1 MDHENISV
9 SKTVREQ
16 HGKDESHHTI
26 LPPEVVVW
34 PTCTQQVSGIAAAC
48 YKNKIPMIPFGSGT
62 GLEGGIG
69 AVEVHYIEILLLNNG
84 QLIYPK
90 ILLIND

>member
-1 MDHENISV
+1 
-9 SKTVREQ
+9 
-16 HGKDESHHTI
+16 
-26 LPPEVVVW
+26 
-34 PTCTQQVSGIAAAC
+34 
-48 YKNKIPMIPFGSGT
+48 MIPFGSGT